1 VIRRPGKTAPPTGGG
16 SDVEI
21 TLRAMRFHGLVGI
34 LPHER
39 DIPQPIEIDL
49 TVTVAPGEGVIDYR
63 ELYAL
68 AANAVV
74 GQTSFLEG
82 LADRVAKSAL
92 GLSPR
97 IRTARVAVRKP
108 HVALPGPLA
117 YAEVVVERRGA
128 ADA

>member
-1 VIRRPGKTAPPTGGG
+1 MIRRAGKTAPSGDTPI
-16 SDVEI
+16 EI

-49 TVTVAPGEGVIDYR
+49 TVTVASGEGVIDYR
-63 ELYAL
+63 ELYAI

-82 LADRVAKSAL
+82 LADRIAKAAL
-92 GLSPR
+92 NHSPR

-108 HVALPGPLA
+108 HVPLPGPLA
-117 YAEVVVERRGA
+117 FAEVVVERR

>member
-1 VIRRPGKTAPPTGGG
+1 MIRRAGKTAPSGE
-16 SDVEI
+16 SVVEI
-21 TLRAMRFHGLVGI
+21 TLHAMRFHGLVGS

-49 TVTVAPGEGVIDYR
+49 TVTVASGEGVIDYR
-63 ELYAL
+63 ELYAI

-92 GLSPR
+92 DHSRR

-117 YAEVVVERRGA
+117 YAEVVVERR

>member
-1 VIRRPGKTAPPTGGG
+1 VIRRAGKTAPPTPSGDA
-16 SDVEI
+16 DVEI
-21 TLRAMRFHGLVGI
+21 TLKGMRFHGLVGI

-49 TVTVAPGEGVIDYR
+49 TVTVAPGDGVIDYR
-63 ELYAL
+63 ELYTL

-82 LADRVAKSAL
+82 LAGRVAKSAL
-92 GLSPR
+92 DHSPR

-117 YAEVVVERRGA
+117 YAEVVVERR

>member
-1 VIRRPGKTAPPTGGG
+1 VIRRAGKSAPAGG
-16 SDVEI
+16 SAVEI

-49 TVTVAPGEGVIDYR
+49 TVTVANGEGVIDYR

-74 GQTSFLEG
+74 GQMSFLEG

-92 GLSPR
+92 EHSPR

-117 YAEVVVERRGA
+117 YAEVVVERQ

>member
-1 VIRRPGKTAPPTGGG
+1 MIRRAGKPASSGDTPI
-16 SDVEI
+16 EI

-49 TVTVAPGEGVIDYR
+49 TVTIASGEGVIDYR
-63 ELYAL
+63 ELYAI

-82 LADRVAKSAL
+82 LADRIAKSAL
-92 GLSPR
+92 DHSPR

-108 HVALPGPLA
+108 HVPLPGPLA
-117 YAEVVVERRGA
+117 YAEVVVERR

>member
-1 VIRRPGKTAPPTGGG
+1 MIRRAGKTAQSGDTPI
-16 SDVEI
+16 EI

-49 TVTVAPGEGVIDYR
+49 TVTVASGEGVIDYR
-63 ELYAL
+63 ELYAI

-82 LADRVAKSAL
+82 LADRIAKSAL
-92 GLSPR
+92 NHSAR

-108 HVALPGPLA
+108 HVPLPGPLA
-117 YAEVVVERRGA
+117 FAEVVVERR

>member
-1 VIRRPGKTAPPTGGG
+1 VIRRAGKTAPSGGA

-21 TLRAMRFHGLVGI
+21 TLHAMRFHGLVGI

-82 LADRVAKSAL
+82 LAARVAKSAL
-92 GLSPR
+92 DHSPR

-117 YAEVVVERRGA
+117 YAEVVVERR